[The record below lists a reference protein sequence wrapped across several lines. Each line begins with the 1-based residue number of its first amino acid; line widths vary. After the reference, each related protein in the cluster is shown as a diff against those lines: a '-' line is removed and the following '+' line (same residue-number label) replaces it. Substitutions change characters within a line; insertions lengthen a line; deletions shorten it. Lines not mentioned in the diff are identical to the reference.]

1 MRPSLLVANADVPF
15 HGDEDI
21 AATLPR
27 RRPVITTTAR
37 SAAIELT
44 AEWTEKGRLPR
55 TPYVAPWAIV
65 TLDEWTRPEQLAATT
80 RATVDDVCHELER
93 DL

>member
-44 AEWTEKGRLPR
+44 AE
-55 TPYVAPWAIV
+55 
-65 TLDEWTRPEQLAATT
+65 
-80 RATVDDVCHELER
+80 
-93 DL
+93 